1 MTNILDRSKSQPES
15 KSQPQSQSQ
24 SQAQSESQSADI
36 LITANRLDDGSVV
49 WLADDLQWRQERHHA
64 GHFDKVARRLAL
76 AKASNSEA
84 ANEVTAIYEIPID
97 GKADVSA
104 RERIRAL
111 GGPSIVP
118 PKDLNPT

>member
-1 MTNILDRSKSQPES
+1 MANDKYFGQIQVPGPIQVPIRG
-15 KSQPQSQSQ
+15 Q
-24 SQAQSESQSADI
+24 SQAQSQAQSADI

-76 AKASNSEA
+76 AKASHSEA

>member
-64 GHFDKVARRLAL
+64 GHFDKVARRRAL
-76 AKASNSEA
+76 AKASHSEA

>member
-1 MTNILDRSKSQPES
+1 MTNILDRSKSQAQS
-15 KSQPQSQSQ
+15 KSQSEAQ
-24 SQAQSESQSADI
+24 SQAQSQAQSADI

-64 GHFDKVARRLAL
+64 CHFDKVARRLAL
-76 AKASNSEA
+76 AKASHSEA

>member
-1 MTNILDRSKSQPES
+1 MTNILDRPNA
-15 KSQPQSQSQ
+15 QPQPQPRH
-24 SQAQSESQSADI
+24 QSADI

-49 WLADDLQWRQERHHA
+49 WLGDDLQWWQDRHYA

-118 PKDLNPT
+118 PQDVNPT

>member
-1 MTNILDRSKSQPES
+1 MTNILDRSKSQAQS
-15 KSQPQSQSQ
+15 KSQSEAQ
-24 SQAQSESQSADI
+24 SQAQSQAQSADI

-64 GHFDKVARRLAL
+64 SHFDKVARRRAL
-76 AKASNSEA
+76 AKASHSEA

>member
-1 MTNILDRSKSQPES
+1 MTNILDRSKSQAQS
-15 KSQPQSQSQ
+15 KSQSEAQ
-24 SQAQSESQSADI
+24 SQAQSQAQSADI

-76 AKASNSEA
+76 AKASHSEA